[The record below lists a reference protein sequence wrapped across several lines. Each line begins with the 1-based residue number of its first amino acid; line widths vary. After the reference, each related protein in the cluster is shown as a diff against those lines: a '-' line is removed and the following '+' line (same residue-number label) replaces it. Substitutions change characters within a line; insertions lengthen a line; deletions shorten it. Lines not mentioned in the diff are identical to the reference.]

1 MVLTRRPCSAAGVTR
16 VNSTMADDRPD
27 EIERL
32 LDSDLQ
38 EELPEQVED
47 AVRQFIK
54 DGERRLISLYTDIT
68 PDGEFGDRWLVAT
81 DRRLATFVADNGSAK
96 VETELALDDVR
107 RVRLRDFI
115 GGGSLEIA
123 TDREGVELVRFSRS
137 VAPQMSLAYYVL
149 RRLTKET
156 SDNEDEEGG
165 RRRGG
170 GQKAVRCPECG
181 RALPRWSEVC
191 PFCMKRGQLLGRL
204 LSYLA
209 PYKGYAIA
217 GFSMSIMLTILDLL
231 PAAYV
236 TRYFFDQVITQ
247 RYEPGLK
254 LVVFLLLGMA
264 LVRMLIGGVR
274 GYMMEWLGGR
284 VVLDMR
290 VQVYDHL
297 QILSMGFFG
306 RKQTGQIMSRITND
320 IMRLQYFIADGLQ
333 QIILNLLV
341 IPTVCIILFA
351 NNPKLA
357 ALTLIPTPFMVAGT
371 FWFGIV
377 IHRIYQKVWRRWAGL
392 NAVLADSIPG
402 IRVVKS
408 FAQED
413 RESRRFKSRSGDLF
427 LQELEVAK
435 LWTTF
440 FPALGFMTS
449 VGTLFIY
456 GFGGREVLNHE
467 LSVGTLVMFTGL
479 MWRFYQ
485 PVQALGDMNH
495 RVQHALTAAE
505 RVFEVLDTTPEI
517 PDAPGSLKLDDISG
531 KVEFKHVTFS
541 YEPGKP
547 VLQDVSFVAEAGQ
560 MVGLVGPSGAG
571 KSTLVQLLSRFYDA
585 DEGKVLVDGH
595 DVREVSLRSL
605 RQQIG
610 VVLQEPFLFHGTV
623 ADNIAYGVPNA
634 SPSEIVA
641 AAKAANAH
649 DFIVNLPHGYDTQVG
664 ERGQLLSGGERQRV
678 SIARAVLKNPRILIL
693 DEATSSVDTETEMLI
708 QEALDRLVS
717 NRTTFAIAH
726 RLSTLRK
733 SDRILVMEHGRI
745 VETGTHDEL
754 LDGDG
759 LYSRL
764 CKLQAELSK
773 VRAW

>member
-1 MVLTRRPCSAAGVTR
+1 MIESSRRA
-16 VNSTMADDRPD
+16 

-32 LDSDLQ
+32 LDADLQ
-38 EELPEQVED
+38 EEFPESVER
-47 AVRQFIK
+47 AVQGLMEE
-54 DGERRLISLYTDIT
+54 GERRLISLYADVT
-68 PDGEFGDRWLVAT
+68 PDGVFGDRWLLAT
-81 DRRLATFVADNGSAK
+81 DRRLARLAADNGEAR
-96 VETELALDDVR
+96 VEQQLPLEEIR

-115 GGGSLEIA
+115 GGGSLEVT
-123 TDREGVELVRFSRS
+123 TDQKGFELVRFSRS
-137 VAPQMSLAYYVL
+137 IAPQMSRAYYVL
-149 RRLTKET
+149 RRLTKEAAEG
-156 SDNEDEEGG
+156 EDEHH
-165 RRRGG
+165 RGG
-170 GQKAVRCPECG
+170 GGGQRAVRCATCG

-191 PFCMKRGQLLGRL
+191 PFCMQRGQLLARL

-209 PYKGYAIA
+209 PYRTVAIV
-217 GFSMSIMLTILDLL
+217 GFLLSVVLTVLNLL
-231 PAAYV
+231 PAYV
-236 TRYFFDQVITQ
+236 TRYLFDRVLTP
-247 RYEPGLK
+247 RYQPGLSI
-254 LVVFLLLGMA
+254 VVLWLLA
-264 LVRMLIGGVR
+264 IYVVRSAFAMIR
-274 GYMMEWLGGR
+274 GYLMEWLGAR

-297 QILSMGFFG
+297 QLLSMGFFG

-333 QIILNLLV
+333 QILINLLTIPV
-341 IPTVCIILFA
+341 ICIMLFA
-351 NNPKLA
+351 ANPKLA
-357 ALTLIPTPFMVAGT
+357 LLTLVPTPFIAVGT
-371 FWFGIV
+371 FWFGKAV
-377 IHRIYQKVWRRWAGL
+377 HRIYQKVWRRWAGL

-408 FAQED
+408 FAQES
-413 RESRRFKSRSGDLF
+413 RESDRFRDRSGALF
-427 LQELEVAK
+427 TQELAVVK

-440 FPALGFMTS
+440 FPALGLITA
-449 VGTLFIY
+449 VGSLAIY
-456 GFGGREVLNHE
+456 GYGGHQVLYG
-467 LSVGTLVMFTGL
+467 LTTLGTLVMFTQL
-479 MWRFYQ
+479 MWQFYM
-485 PVQALGDMNH
+485 PVQMLGDMNH

-505 RVFEVLDTTPEI
+505 RVFEVLDTKPEI
-517 PDAPGSLKLDDISG
+517 PEAPGSVRLTNTQG
-531 KVEFKHVTFS
+531 NVEFQHVNFS

-547 VLQDVSFVAEAGQ
+547 VLQDISFVAKSGQ

-571 KSTLVQLLSRFYDA
+571 KSTLVQLLSRFYDVE
-585 DEGKVLVDGH
+585 EGRILVDGH

-610 VVLQEPFLFHGTV
+610 VVLQESFLFHGTV
-623 ADNIAYGVPNA
+623 AENISYGVPNA
-634 SPSEIVA
+634 EAAEIVA

-678 SIARAVLKNPRILIL
+678 SIARAVLKNPGILIL

-733 SDRILVMEHGRI
+733 SDRILVLEHGRI
-745 VETGTHDEL
+745 VESGAHDDL
-754 LDGDG
+754 LEGDG